1 MPGDQGMYVTQS
13 TIRNTYLNLVPVEG
27 VVTQQDGLGNTYQ
40 VTNKGWLNPH
50 LMNLWNVLNVLNPA
64 LQPYHAAHTAELMN
78 TLIQKPRLADW
89 LRMPAL
95 EGVAM

>member
-1 MPGDQGMYVTQS
+1 
-13 TIRNTYLNLVPVEG
+13 
-27 VVTQQDGLGNTYQ
+27 
-40 VTNKGWLNPH
+40 
-50 LMNLWNVLNVLNPA
+50 VLAPWYDVDDADALSVLHGELAGGSFNPA